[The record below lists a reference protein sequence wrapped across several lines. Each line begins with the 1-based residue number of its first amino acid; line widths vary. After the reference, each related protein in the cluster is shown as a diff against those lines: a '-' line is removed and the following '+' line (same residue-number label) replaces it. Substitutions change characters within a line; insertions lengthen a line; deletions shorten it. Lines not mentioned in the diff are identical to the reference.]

1 MLNIAGLTP
10 LTALAAVLL
19 HPTSSARAFEI
30 AASSV
35 AASRVLP
42 RPLFPPLAAS
52 PPPSASAA
60 SAAAA
65 AAAPSAMPARSAA
78 RSSAVAASRRRE
90 ADDDDAFPSKNINN
104 SVLVRI
110 GIIGGGAAGLAA
122 ARAFLRANKGGGD
135 GSTATNDGV
144 RFEVTLLEARDSIG
158 GIWKY
163 EEGGGDSPP
172 RPPAEKT
179 KERPKKS
186 RPMYRNLRT
195 NLPRELMA
203 FREHAW
209 GGDGREASYVTHGQ
223 VQQYLEE
230 YAKEF
235 DLSSCIRFGC
245 SVNLLKVMMT
255 DDGDDG
261 DRRRV
266 GEEEERDEQRGD
278 GGDSW
283 PKISLEWTD
292 RGNNDQKCQRTFDGV
307 CICNG
312 HYAHP
317 SFPPILGLENFR
329 GTVMHAVEYD
339 DPNDYAGK
347 TVLCIGARASGGDI
361 AREIG
366 SVAHRVYLSDSTCDM
381 REEYGNNVI
390 RMPRTTSV
398 GSDGEVHFT
407 TAGGGDEE
415 WTAND
420 VDVIIF
426 CSGYDYSFPF
436 VTEESNLELTSI
448 PGERRVRPLYE
459 QLWHAIH
466 PSLSFVGLPHSVVPF
481 PFFEFQS
488 DAVVAQWKKPSGAA
502 GRRRSVVVPLPP
514 LSERMVAADRDAI
527 SGGPAAGGP
536 PPGGRVTDTH
546 YLGSYQWDYCRRLS
560 RIGGTY
566 DDSMENF
573 IETNRAIY
581 DRSQVERMG
590 MTPGGSDLYR
600 ETRFRRLDDERSYE
614 ILHSEIIEPAK
625 VKIP

>member
-1 MLNIAGLTP
+1 
-10 LTALAAVLL
+10 
-19 HPTSSARAFEI
+19 
-30 AASSV
+30 
-35 AASRVLP
+35 
-42 RPLFPPLAAS
+42 
-52 PPPSASAA
+52 
-60 SAAAA
+60 
-65 AAAPSAMPARSAA
+65 
-78 RSSAVAASRRRE
+78 
-90 ADDDDAFPSKNINN
+90 
-104 SVLVRI
+104 VRI

-122 ARAFLRANKGGGD
+122 ARAFLRANEEGGD
-135 GSTATNDGV
+135 GSTATSTSTRNDAGV

-163 EEGGGDSPP
+163 EEGGGGDSPP
-172 RPPAEKT
+172 ARPPAEKA
-179 KERPKKS
+179 KGRPKKS

-203 FREHAW
+203 FREYAW
-209 GGDGREASYVTHGQ
+209 GGDGEEASYVTHGQ

-230 YAKEF
+230 YAREF

-261 DRRRV
+261 DRRRM
-266 GEEEERDEQRGD
+266 GGEEERDGQRGD

-312 HYAHP
+312 HYARP

-329 GTVMHAVEYD
+329 GTVIHAVEYD

-407 TAGGGDEE
+407 TAGGCDGE

-481 PFFEFQS
+481 PLFEIQS
-488 DAVVAQWKKPSGAA
+488 DAVVAQWKEPSGAA
-502 GRRRSVVVPLPP
+502 GRRSVAVPLPP

-527 SGGPAAGGP
+527 SGGPAAGAP

-560 RIGGTY
+560 RIG
-566 DDSMENF
+566 
-573 IETNRAIY
+573 
-581 DRSQVERMG
+581 
-590 MTPGGSDLYR
+590 
-600 ETRFRRLDDERSYE
+600 
-614 ILHSEIIEPAK
+614 
-625 VKIP
+625 